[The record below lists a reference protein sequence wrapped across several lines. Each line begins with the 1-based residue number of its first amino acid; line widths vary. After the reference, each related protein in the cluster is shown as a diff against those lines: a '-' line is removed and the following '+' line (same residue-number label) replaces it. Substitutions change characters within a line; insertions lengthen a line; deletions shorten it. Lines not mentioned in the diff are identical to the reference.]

1 MVPMWFNLPINDT
14 TMRNENIRVTD
25 YEIDD
30 DGALYVTEAF
40 DTNANRSLNWNEI
53 RDLNA
58 NVEFMENF
66 SEQRV
71 AFYNED

>member
-1 MVPMWFNLPINDT
+1 
-14 TMRNENIRVTD
+14 MRNENIRVTD

-40 DTNANRSLNWNEI
+40 DTNANRSLSWNEI

-71 AFYNED
+71 AFYNEE

>member
-1 MVPMWFNLPINDT
+1 MWFNLPINDT

>member
-1 MVPMWFNLPINDT
+1 MDT
-14 TMRNENIRVTD
+14 NHIKVTD

-40 DTNANRSLNWNEI
+40 DTNANRFLKWSEI
-53 RDLNA
+53 RDINA

-71 AFYNED
+71 AFYDQE

>member
-1 MVPMWFNLPINDT
+1 MKDAMNMNH
-14 TMRNENIRVTD
+14 IRVTD

-40 DTNANRSLNWNEI
+40 DTNQNCFLKFSEI

-58 NVEFMENF
+58 NVEFMESF
-66 SEQRV
+66 HEQRV
-71 AFYNED
+71 AFYDEEYNN